1 MAGAELIE
9 PGYHME
15 NGQAKNQIEI
25 KKENNQNNISSIERE
40 REREREREGEREKEA
55 GSEINLC
62 MDRLLHLHLLKSSFG
77 LREVFFWTEEVPV
90 RKRVV
95 DTTKFFL
102 LK

>member
-40 REREREREGEREKEA
+40 RERERERGREMIET
-55 GSEINLC
+55 II
-62 MDRLLHLHLLKSSFG
+62 
-77 LREVFFWTEEVPV
+77 
-90 RKRVV
+90 
-95 DTTKFFL
+95 TTIIIIPP
-102 LK
+102 

>member
-40 REREREREGEREKEA
+40 RERERER
-55 GSEINLC
+55 
-62 MDRLLHLHLLKSSFG
+62 D
-77 LREVFFWTEEVPV
+77 
-90 RKRVV
+90 
-95 DTTKFFL
+95 D
-102 LK
+102 

>member
-40 REREREREGEREKEA
+40 RGRGREMIET
-55 GSEINLC
+55 II
-62 MDRLLHLHLLKSSFG
+62 
-77 LREVFFWTEEVPV
+77 
-90 RKRVV
+90 
-95 DTTKFFL
+95 TTIIIIPP
-102 LK
+102 

>member
-40 REREREREGEREKEA
+40 RERERGREGERW
-55 GSEINLC
+55 
-62 MDRLLHLHLLKSSFG
+62 LKQ
-77 LREVFFWTEEVPV
+77 
-90 RKRVV
+90 
-95 DTTKFFL
+95 
-102 LK
+102 